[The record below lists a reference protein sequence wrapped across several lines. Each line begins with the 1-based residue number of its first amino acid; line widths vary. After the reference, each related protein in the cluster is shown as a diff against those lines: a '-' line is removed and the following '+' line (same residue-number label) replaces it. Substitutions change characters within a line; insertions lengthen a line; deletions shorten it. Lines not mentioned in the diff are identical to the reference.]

1 MPATPDR
8 PLRVLVLATT
18 FPAHSGDGTPEF
30 VLTLSSG
37 LAAAGAEVTAIVP
50 RVPGAAPEEV
60 MDGVRVVRFSYFPE
74 RWEGLADG
82 AIMPNL
88 RADPKRWA
96 EAPPLVGRL
105 YQAAAKEVRRQR
117 PDVVHAHWI
126 VPAGL
131 VARALHRRYAVP
143 FVVTAHGADAYTLRG
158 KGPSRLKATALQ
170 AASSTVPVSEAIAA
184 ELAPLAPV
192 EAPIPMGVDGPRI
205 RDEVGDRQPEPG
217 RILFV
222 GRLVEKKGIDVLV
235 RALADVPGGRLVVV
249 GDGPQRAELEAL
261 VGRLDLSDRVTFLGQ
276 CAREEVMA
284 ELARA
289 AVVAIPSQVGAGG
302 DQDGTPVVLGEAIA
316 AGAPVVVS
324 SLGGLAE
331 HVTDGESGRVVAPGS
346 ADELAAALRDLLA
359 DPSAADRLAAT
370 ALARFDGTLDLA
382 SVADRYRKILDGAAG
397 R

>member
-1 MPATPDR
+1 MPDPPDR

-18 FPAHSGDGTPEF
+18 FPARSGDGTPEF

-37 LAAAGAEVTAIVP
+37 LAATGAEVTAVVP
-50 RVPGAAPEEV
+50 RVPGGVAEEV
-60 MDGVRVVRFSYFPE
+60 MDGVRVRRFAYFPE

-88 RADPKRWA
+88 RAEPWRWA
-96 EAPPLVGRL
+96 EAPPLVWRL
-105 YQAAAKEVRRQR
+105 YQAAAKEIRRQR

-131 VARALHRRYAVP
+131 VASMLHRRHRLP
-143 FVVTAHGADAYTLRG
+143 FVITAHGADAYTLRG
-158 KGPSRLKATALQ
+158 KATSRLKRAALQ
-170 AASSTVPVSEAIAA
+170 AAEATVPVSESIAT

-192 EAPIPMGVDGPRI
+192 QAPIPMGVDGPRI
-205 RDEVGDRQPEPG
+205 RAEVGERRPEAG

-235 RALADVPGGRLVVV
+235 RALPTVPDAQLVIV
-249 GDGPQRAELEAL
+249 GDGPQRAELQAL
-261 VGRLDLSDRVTFLGQ
+261 VAATGTTDRVTFLGQ
-276 CAREEVMA
+276 CPRDQVMT

-316 AGAPVVVS
+316 AGVPIVVS
-324 SLGGLAE
+324 ALGGLAE
-331 HVTDGESGRVVAPGS
+331 HVVEGVSGRVVTPGS
-346 ADELAAALRDLLA
+346 VDELAAALREVLA
-359 DPSAADRLAAT
+359 DPEGAERLAAG
-370 ALARFDGTLDLA
+370 ALDGFNGSLDLA
-382 SVADRYRKILDGAAG
+382 SVADRYRKVLDEAAG